1 MVEYD
6 DFDTVVYPEDVIED
20 EQNCIDDLSDQCV
33 DAMIEPPADDF
44 DVLND
49 IDEDDCNGLEDDGE
63 DPEDILYDIED
74 GELEESILDSVSSTL
89 DDIENA
95 NDGYMDDEEDEDD
108 DEYFEY
114 LVNIEDLE

>member
-1 MVEYD
+1 MVGYD
-6 DFDTVVYPEDVIED
+6 GFDTIIYPEDVIED
-20 EQNCIDDLSDQCV
+20 EQNYFDDLSDQCV

-49 IDEDDCNGLEDDGE
+49 IDENDCNGLEDDGE

-74 GELEESILDSVSSTL
+74 GELEESIMDSVSSTL
-89 DDIENA
+89 DDIE
-95 NDGYMDDEEDEDD
+95 DTSDEEEDDEEDEDD